1 MNEEQEPIQKDMTFD
16 DIAALAIATALYLG
30 KDDPTIIDIIG
41 ATAENIK
48 EKFVN
53 GHDESEPA

>member
-1 MNEEQEPIQKDMTFD
+1 MSEEKEPVSKDMTFE

-53 GHDESEPA
+53 ERNESEPA

>member
-1 MNEEQEPIQKDMTFD
+1 VSEEQEPIKKDMTFD

-53 GHDESEPA
+53 ENDESEPA

>member
-1 MNEEQEPIQKDMTFD
+1 MSEEQEPVSKDMTFE

-30 KDDPTIIDIIG
+30 KDDPTIIDTIG
-41 ATAENIK
+41 ATADNIK

-53 GHDESEPA
+53 GQNESEPA